1 MAKGVGKVVVAI
13 LSTVQTVQLGDH
25 LGFGKETTK
34 QLFDEIDDETGA
46 LDAAPTGRVDEVP
59 PVPTQK

>member
-1 MAKGVGKVVVAI
+1 MVVAI

-25 LGFGKETTK
+25 LGLGKETTERPP
-34 QLFDEIDDETGA
+34 DEIDDETGA
-46 LDAAPTGRVDEVP
+46 LDTAPTGRVDGVP